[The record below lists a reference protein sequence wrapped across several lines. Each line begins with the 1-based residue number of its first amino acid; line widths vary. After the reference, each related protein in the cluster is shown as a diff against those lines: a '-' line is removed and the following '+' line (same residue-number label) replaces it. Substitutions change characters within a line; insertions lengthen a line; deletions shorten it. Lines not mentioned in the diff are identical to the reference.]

1 MYLHAA
7 DVISFFCERLKF
19 VLKSYT
25 QYTVKLTNFSSFALP
40 SNIIQLCII
49 LGNALGSFHYKS
61 SIFLLVKH
69 FLQIKV

>member
-7 DVISFFCERLKF
+7 DVISFFANGLF

-25 QYTVKLTNFSSFALP
+25 QYTVKLTKFSSFALP

-61 SIFLLVKH
+61 SIFCQSSIFYK
-69 FLQIKV
+69 